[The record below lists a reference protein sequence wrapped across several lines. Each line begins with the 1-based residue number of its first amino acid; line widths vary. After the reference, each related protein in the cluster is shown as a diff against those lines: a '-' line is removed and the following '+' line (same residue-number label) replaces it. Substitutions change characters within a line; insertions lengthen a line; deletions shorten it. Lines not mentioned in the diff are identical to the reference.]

1 MKIEDKI
8 DRLKEE
14 KNAIILAHN
23 YQIPEIQNI
32 ADFMGDSLG
41 LSIKATETDGDI
53 IIFCGVDFM
62 AQSAKIL
69 NPEKTVI
76 LPDEKAT
83 CPMAAMVD
91 AEGLRKM
98 KKNHPNA
105 IVVSYVNTTAEV
117 KAESDICCTS
127 SNAVDVVESLK
138 EKEVI
143 FVPDKNLG
151 LYVQRFVNKKM
162 IFWPG
167 LCPTHYEMKASDF
180 MELKKKHPNAKIMA
194 HPECIPEVIDVAD
207 HVYSTGGMVR
217 HVSTSNDKEFII
229 GTERGL
235 CYRLKRENPEKE
247 FYPINGKS
255 CNSICPPMK
264 RITLEK
270 VLKSLENLEPQIRL
284 SKEIIERA
292 RLPLER
298 MIKLKNKNEK

>member
-8 DRLKEE
+8 DRLKKE
-14 KNAIILAHN
+14 KNAIILVHN
-23 YQIPEIQNI
+23 YQIPEIQDI
-32 ADFMGDSLG
+32 ADFIGDSLG
-41 LSIKATETDGDI
+41 LSIKATETDADI

-98 KKNHPNA
+98 KKNHPDA

-127 SNAVDVVESLK
+127 TNAVDIVESLK

-180 MELKKKHPNAKIMA
+180 MELKKKHPDAKIMA
-194 HPECIPEVIDVAD
+194 HPECIPEAIDVAD

-217 HVSTSNDKEFII
+217 HVSISTDKEFIV

-247 FYPINGKS
+247 FYPIS
-255 CNSICPPMK
+255 AICPPMK

-284 SKEIIERA
+284 SKEIIKKA

>member
-8 DRLKEE
+8 DRLKKE
-14 KNAIILAHN
+14 KNAIILVHN
-23 YQIPEIQNI
+23 YQIPEIQDI
-32 ADFMGDSLG
+32 ADFIGDSLG
-41 LSIKATETDGDI
+41 LSIKATETDADI

-62 AQSAKIL
+62 AQSTKIL

-91 AEGLRKM
+91 AEGLRKI
-98 KKNHPNA
+98 KKNHPDA
-105 IVVSYVNTTAEV
+105 IVVSYVNTTASV

-127 SNAVDVVESLK
+127 TNAIDIVESLK

-180 MELKKKHPNAKIMA
+180 MELKKKHPDAKIMA
-194 HPECIPEVIDVAD
+194 HPECIPEAIDVAD
-207 HVYSTGGMVR
+207 CVYSTGGMVR
-217 HVSTSNDKEFII
+217 HVSASNDKEFII

-247 FYPINGKS
+247 FYPIS
-255 CNSICPPMK
+255 AICPPMK

-284 SKEIIERA
+284 SKEIIKKA

>member
-8 DRLKEE
+8 DRLKKE

-23 YQIPEIQNI
+23 YQIPEIQDI
-32 ADFMGDSLG
+32 ADFIGDSLG
-41 LSIKATETDGDI
+41 LSIKATETNADI

-69 NPEKTVI
+69 NPEKMII
-76 LPDEKAT
+76 LPDENAT

-91 AEGLRKM
+91 AKGLRKM

-127 SNAVDVVESLK
+127 TNAVDIVESLK
-138 EKEVI
+138 EKDVI

-180 MELKKKHPNAKIMA
+180 MELKKKHPDAKIMA
-194 HPECIPEVIDVAD
+194 HPECIPEAIDVAD
-207 HVYSTGGMVR
+207 YVYSTGGMVR
-217 HVSTSNDKEFII
+217 HVSASNDKEFIV

-247 FYPINGKS
+247 FYPIS
-255 CNSICPPMK
+255 AICPPMK

-284 SKEIIERA
+284 SKEIIKKA